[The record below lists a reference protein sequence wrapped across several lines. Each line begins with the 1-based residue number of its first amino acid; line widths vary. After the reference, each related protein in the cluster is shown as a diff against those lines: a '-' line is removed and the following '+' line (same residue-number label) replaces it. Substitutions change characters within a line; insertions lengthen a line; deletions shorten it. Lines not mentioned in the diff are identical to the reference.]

1 MATNPKIGDPAS
13 ATSRLPIRLH
23 HSAYVC
29 ANQERTRHFYEDVL
43 GFPLLAAWVEE
54 ADLPDFPGGKR
65 SFSHTFFGIAD
76 GGALAFFNFPDP
88 EVADFYKAKQQSMF
102 VHIALAVDED
112 AYQELKKRL
121 IDSEAFAMEYEHGY
135 CKSVY
140 GHDPDGL
147 LIEFTVDPPDVDKI
161 NDYQRKTAH
170 ETLRRW
176 AQGDRTLN
184 NDIRPHH

>member
-1 MATNPKIGDPAS
+1 MATNPKAAAAESPAVP
-13 ATSRLPIRLH
+13 LPIRLH

-29 ANQERTRHFYEDVL
+29 ANQERTRHFYEDLL

-88 EVADFYKAKQQSMF
+88 EVAKFYQAKQQSIF
-102 VHIALAVDED
+102 VHIALAVNEES
-112 AYQELKKRL
+112 YQELKKRL
-121 IDSEAFAMEYEHGY
+121 VEAKAFAWENDHGY
-135 CKSVY
+135 CKSIY

-147 LIEFTVDPPDVDKI
+147 LLEFTVDPPNVAAI
-161 NDYQRKTAH
+161 NEHQRKTAH

-176 AQGDRTLN
+176 AKGDRTLN